1 MKVWLALTV
10 LWTAAVPALTLRE
23 ILLAAKALSSKEV

>member
-1 MKVWLALTV
+1 MKVWLALIV

-23 ILLAAKALSSKEV
+23 ILLAAKALGIKVV